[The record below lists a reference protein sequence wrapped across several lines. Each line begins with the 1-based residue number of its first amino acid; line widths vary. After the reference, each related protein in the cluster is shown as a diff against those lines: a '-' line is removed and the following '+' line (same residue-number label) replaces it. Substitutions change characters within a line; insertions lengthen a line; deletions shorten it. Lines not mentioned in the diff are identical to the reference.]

1 MSIKLGTYSF
11 EPYKSSALLQD
22 KSGIYAILCLMGD
35 QNHVIDIGESSQV
48 KTRIE
53 GHDRDSCWKKHCKGI
68 LIFAVHYTPN
78 IQQAGRREIEQ
89 ELRRLFKPVCGEQ

>member
-1 MSIKLGTYSF
+1 MSIKLGNYYF
-11 EPYKSSALLQD
+11 EPHETAAALQD
-22 KSGIYAILCLMGD
+22 KSGIYAILCLIGKEYR
-35 QNHVIDIGESSQV
+35 VIDIGESSQV

-53 GHDRDSCWKKHCKGI
+53 GHARESCWKRHCNGT
-68 LIFAVHYTPN
+68 LIISVHYTPN